1 MSEQVKNRLAY
12 EIAEELV
19 QKFDKEIAQEVMYII
34 NKHLYNYD
42 ITDKSTSL
50 VLHDDFTEK
59 ILKIFIG
66 TKKLEGKAEGTL
78 QHYYRYTRLL
88 VTFLNCSIKDVTTDG
103 IKLYLMTMKMEHN
116 LQNSTVENMR
126 CYINAVF
133 SWMAK
138 EDYISKNPCAKIA
151 PIKIPE
157 KIRESFSSEE
167 MKLIK
172 SYCKDNARNFALI
185 NFLYSTG
192 MRVSELCS
200 VNIEDID
207 FQNKQL
213 IITGKGN
220 KQRKVYLTDET
231 CQTIK
236 NYLNTRT
243 DNNKALFVNYKKNRI
258 TDDGVRWILHSIEN
272 KTGIKNIHPHR
283 FRRTLATDLLN
294 KGMPIQD
301 VAKLLGH
308 SNVKVTQKYYYH
320 TDKKVEIEFRKYME

>member
-231 CQTIK
+231 
-236 NYLNTRT
+236 LS
-243 DNNKALFVNYKKNRI
+243 NYKKLFKYKNR
-258 TDDGVRWILHSIEN
+258 
-272 KTGIKNIHPHR
+272 
-283 FRRTLATDLLN
+283 
-294 KGMPIQD
+294 
-301 VAKLLGH
+301 
-308 SNVKVTQKYYYH
+308 
-320 TDKKVEIEFRKYME
+320 